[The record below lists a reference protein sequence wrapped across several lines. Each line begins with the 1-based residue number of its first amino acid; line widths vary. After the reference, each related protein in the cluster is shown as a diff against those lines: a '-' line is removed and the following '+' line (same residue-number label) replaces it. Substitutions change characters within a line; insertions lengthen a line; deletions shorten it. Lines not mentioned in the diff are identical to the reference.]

1 MFKRKRNKQT
11 ALEELRK
18 IYGGEG
24 MTDILDQTAE
34 DATEEPEESVEC
46 EEEKAEEPE
55 ESEMPEESEE
65 SEAPEEVEESEET
78 GVDDNEAAIE
88 AYIIGAN
95 VSREDVESAL
105 LKMGEVAR
113 TYESGRF
120 DPATV
125 EFILQAL
132 HYDEALEKARIEG
145 ELEGRNRQIAEA
157 FRNLRDKKEE
167 IPTFNGSA
175 LRHNEG
181 SIFDIAKGAR

>member
-18 IYGGEG
+18 IDGVEG
-24 MTDILDQTAE
+24 LTDILAQTAE

-55 ESEMPEESEE
+55 EPEE
-65 SEAPEEVEESEET
+65 SEAPEEVDESEET
-78 GVDDNEAAIE
+78 DVDENEAAIE

-145 ELEGRNRQIAEA
+145 ELEGRNRRIAEA
-157 FRNLRDKKEE
+157 FRDLRDKKEE